1 MEVTLRLT
9 VDELAALWAIIAT
22 AGVLGAVVGHKEPLS
37 KVLDTLKP
45 HLNILNELPDGVT
58 DTLVDKVEA
67 VMREATSGGDDE

>member
-22 AGVLGAVVGHKEPLS
+22 AGGLGVVVSRKKPLS
-37 KVLDTLKP
+37 EVLDTLKP
-45 HLNILNELPDGVT
+45 HLKILDELPDGVT

-67 VMREATSGGDDE
+67 VMHEVTSGR